1 VPPRHLGDDSAWRTA
16 FQDNASLGIPREPAP
31 PAGAGYNLDTL
42 QGISLALSR
51 GLKSIAVFMLK
62 SLLHCSAVA
71 FHECRSPV
79 KGRPPA
85 LGPRIHAQAAA
96 THHEASLPLSINSV
110 K

>member
-1 VPPRHLGDDSAWRTA
+1 
-16 FQDNASLGIPREPAP
+16 
-31 PAGAGYNLDTL
+31 
-42 QGISLALSR
+42 
-51 GLKSIAVFMLK
+51 VFMLK

-96 THHEASLPLSINSV
+96 AHHEASLPLSINSV